1 MCVSSA
7 GPDWLIESVSQ
18 SLDYM
23 LQKILCRRTFFLLF
37 KFIFVLF
44 GASNRRVGALR
55 YPLLLLKC
63 SCRMKG

>member
-7 GPDWLIESVSQ
+7 RPDWLIESVTQ
-18 SLDYM
+18 SLATCYNFFYFM
-23 LQKILCRRTFFLLF
+23 STYLFLCLYCSAL
-37 KFIFVLF
+37 
-44 GASNRRVGALR
+44 RVGVLR